1 MIRLMAAI
9 GPDTRPATATSAW
22 QWLDTNRHRSVA
34 RHSLG
39 WDLRGCGGSV
49 PNVDDVGSPP
59 AEPVEAARLTA
70 GVVVQPDALAEQ
82 DRCDVEVDLVDQSS
96 SSS

>member
-9 GPDTRPATATSAW
+9 GPDTIPATATSAR

-39 WDLRGCGGSV
+39 
-49 PNVDDVGSPP
+49 
-59 AEPVEAARLTA
+59 
-70 GVVVQPDALAEQ
+70 
-82 DRCDVEVDLVDQSS
+82 
-96 SSS
+96 